1 MDYPAPQGLHFND
14 YLHVVLRRKK
24 VVLIPLVMIFLTGA
38 VYTLRLPPV
47 YQAST
52 TVQVENE
59 KSMSIL
65 TQQPAWVDY
74 GAFSET
80 WLATQARVM
89 KSRPIAEKVVQK
101 IGLQLQMKTDARTYE
116 VLLEEWFSKPGRD
129 RMKLK
134 ALAVSDGVKPAVYTG
149 VFTSDKNFVVS
160 GGDGRE
166 VGKGEMGKP
175 FTAPQFSFQAEGRAK
190 EGQKFTLQVL
200 PLMAV
205 AGAVQGSLITS
216 PVRNTNLIAVSARW
230 KDPEI
235 ARDIANAVAEE
246 YRELVILKK
255 SRENSEVLTFV
266 EEQLQTMDKE
276 KEKSEELL
284 KQFKGNEK
292 FVTLDSE
299 VKKALDQVAAYE
311 KEIMTLQS
319 YRRQAEILLAS
330 LKTSRFAEPEA
341 LFSIGAGLNNDYLK
355 DLGKKLNELNS
366 QRAGLILS
374 LKEEHPKIQQ
384 ADREMETVK
393 KNIAGE
399 IGGLISSL
407 RVKER
412 TLQDNLKKFEAR
424 VQKLP
429 ATEKELFDLERVVK
443 VNHGIT
449 SFLLQK
455 RAELAVNKGSILT
468 KVYVV
473 EPAVAPGRFI
483 EPNVSKKI
491 LWALLLGSL
500 FGVGLAFF
508 LEYLDTTVKTPEQL
522 QNLTDLAYLGT
533 VYHAHS
539 GKNGSTGEL
548 QMLET
553 PYSHVAEAFR
563 TIKTNLL
570 FSGAAEEKKFFL
582 VTSSGPQEGKTFVT
596 ANLAAALAQ
605 SGKRVLVVETDLRN
619 PSLRRIFGGQKSPGL
634 TNLLLNGD
642 GKNAVERVAQ
652 QTCVGNLEFVSS
664 GDSSPNPSEL
674 LGSEKMDRFLSMVRD
689 KYDFV
694 LFDSPPA
701 FLTSDSLVLAQ
712 KADGVIYV
720 ARSGW
725 VQREILRETVGRFL
739 QLKVKML
746 GIILNDMRREGKG
759 YYYYKY
765 SYYYGND
772 GGKIKNKKKVR
783 RSKSREEYPS
793 KAYHLPPGSKKDTH
807 SNTPTA

>member
-14 YLHVVLRRKK
+14 YLHVLLRRKK
-24 VVLIPLVMIFLTGA
+24 YVLIPLIVVFLTGA
-38 VYTLRLPPV
+38 IYTFRLPPV

-89 KSRPIAEKVVQK
+89 KSRPIAEKVVKK
-101 IGLQLQMKTDARTYE
+101 IGLQLQMKTDSHTYQ
-116 VLLEEWFSKPGRD
+116 VLLGKWFSKAAREKIKIKPI
-129 RMKLK
+129 
-134 ALAVSDGVKPAVYTG
+134 AVSEEIRPGVYTG
-149 VFTSDKNFVVS
+149 LFISDKNYVIYAR
-160 GGDGRE
+160 DGQE
-166 VGKGEMGKP
+166 IGKGEMGKP
-175 FTAPQFSFQAEGRAK
+175 FTAPQFSFKAEGRAK
-190 EGQKFTLQVL
+190 EGETFTLQIL
-200 PLMAV
+200 PYMAA

-216 PVRNTNLIAVSARW
+216 PVRNTNLIAVNARW

-266 EEQLQTMDKE
+266 EEQLQAMDKE

-407 RVKER
+407 RVKEK
-412 TLQDNLKKFEAR
+412 TLQDNLKKFEAK

-468 KVYVV
+468 KVYVI
-473 EPAVAPGRFI
+473 EPAVLPGGFI

-522 QNLTDLAYLGT
+522 QNITNLAYLGT

-539 GKNGSTGEL
+539 EKNGGNGEL
-548 QMLET
+548 RMLEA

-570 FSGAAEEKKFFL
+570 FSRAAEEKKFFL

-605 SGKRVLVVETDLRN
+605 SGKRVLVLETDLRN
-619 PSLRRIFGGQKSPGL
+619 PSLRRIFGGQRSPGL
-634 TNLLLNGD
+634 TNILLNGD
-642 GKNAVERVAQ
+642 GKNAIERVSQ
-652 QTCVGNLEFVSS
+652 KTCVGNLEFVSS

-739 QLKVKML
+739 QLKIKML

-765 SYYYGND
+765 SYYYGNN
-772 GGKIKNKKKVR
+772 GEKVKKKTKVR
-783 RSKSREEYPS
+783 RAENREEYLS
-793 KAYHLPPGSKKDTH
+793 KAYTLPPGSKKNNHSDTH
-807 SNTPTA
+807 TS

>member
-1 MDYPAPQGLHFND
+1 MDHPEPQGLHLND
-14 YLHVVLRRKK
+14 YLHVLLRRKK
-24 VVLIPLVMIFLTGA
+24 IVLISVAVIFLTGA
-38 VYTLRLPPV
+38 IYTLRLPPV

-52 TVQVENE
+52 TIQVDNE
-59 KSMSIL
+59 KGMNIL
-65 TQQPAWVDY
+65 AQQPAWVDY
-74 GAFSET
+74 GAFSEM
-80 WLATQARVM
+80 WLTTQAKVM
-89 KSRPIAEKVVQK
+89 KSRPIAKKVVKK
-101 IGLQLQMKTDARTYE
+101 IGLQLQRKADIHTYE
-116 VLLEEWFSKPGRD
+116 ILLKNWFSKAGGEKMKIRPLQVGEEARPGT
-129 RMKLK
+129 
-134 ALAVSDGVKPAVYTG
+134 YTG
-149 VFTSDKNFVVS
+149 LFTSDRAFVFF
-160 GGDGRE
+160 GRDGQEIGR
-166 VGKGEMGKP
+166 GETGNP
-175 FTAPQFSFQAEGRAK
+175 FTSPQFSFQADGWGT
-190 EGQKFTLQVL
+190 EGQKFSFQIL
-200 PLMAV
+200 PIEAV

-216 PVRNTNLIAVSARW
+216 PVRNTNLISVSARW
-230 KDPEI
+230 KDPET

-255 SRENSEVLTFV
+255 SRENSEVLSFV
-266 EEQLQTMDKE
+266 EEQLLAIDKE
-276 KEKSEELL
+276 REKSEELL

-299 VKKALDQVAAYE
+299 VKKALDQVASYE

-330 LKTSRFAEPEA
+330 LKNSRFSEPEA

-384 ADREMETVK
+384 ADREVETVK
-393 KNIAGE
+393 RNIASE

-412 TLQDNLKKFEAR
+412 TLQDNLKRFEDR

-455 RAELAVNKGSILT
+455 RAELAVNKGSVLT
-468 KVYVV
+468 KVEVI
-473 EPAVAPGRFI
+473 EPAILPGTFT
-483 EPNVSKKI
+483 EPNVSRKI

-533 VYHAHS
+533 VYHAHPE
-539 GKNGSTGEL
+539 KNGSSGEL
-548 QMLET
+548 RMLEA

-570 FSGAAEEKKFFL
+570 FSRLAGEKKFFL
-582 VTSSGPQEGKTFVT
+582 VTSSGPQEGKTFIT

-605 SGKRVLVVETDLRN
+605 SGKRVLVLETDLRN
-619 PSLRRIFGGQKSPGL
+619 PSLRRIFGGEKSPGL
-634 TNLLLNGD
+634 TNILLNGD
-642 GKNAVERVAQ
+642 GKNALERISQ
-652 QTCVGNLEFVSS
+652 KTCIGNLEFISS
-664 GDSSPNPSEL
+664 GDTSPNPSEL
-674 LGSEKMDRFLSMVRD
+674 LGSEKMDRFLSLVRD

-725 VQREILRETVGRFL
+725 VQREILRETLGRFL

-772 GGKIKNKKKVR
+772 GGKLKKKTKVR
-783 RSKSREEYPS
+783 HSKGGEYPPRTRTFPTVHE
-793 KAYHLPPGSKKDTH
+793 KNGS
-807 SNTPTA
+807 SNPQV